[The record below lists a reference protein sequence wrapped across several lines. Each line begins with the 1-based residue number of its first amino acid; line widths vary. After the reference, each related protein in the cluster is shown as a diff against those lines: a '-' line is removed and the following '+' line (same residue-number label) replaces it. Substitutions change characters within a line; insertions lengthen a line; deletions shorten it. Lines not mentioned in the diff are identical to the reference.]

1 MSPQLRLFP
10 QKSLLGCHF
19 HVSLSI
25 STRNLWQFPFKKG
38 CHFLFLVAKSA
49 IILGNRSKKL
59 SIYSSSFKAT
69 LIFCELFWEVF
80 LNVSNHLKIGIKS
93 DKIVNFKVTFKNYVD
108 ASTPKLGEW
117 AERWDSREPCTGG
130 ITIPKPLFYCTGF
143 ARIPAFGPL
152 SKFGGGRLYLDLLS
166 WVTLWNLKISLKL
179 YQHSQSFLII
189 IDWYALQSSPNVDF
203 PLILSKCTP
212 ANSASISVWPYHKSK

>member
-93 DKIVNFKVTFKNYVD
+93 DKIVNFKVIFKKILWVI
-108 ASTPKLGEW
+108 KKHLIW
-117 AERWDSREPCTGG
+117 VMLLVFWQLLCR
-130 ITIPKPLFYCTGF
+130 LFSV
-143 ARIPAFGPL
+143 L
-152 SKFGGGRLYLDLLS
+152 
-166 WVTLWNLKISLKL
+166 
-179 YQHSQSFLII
+179 SFLQKCDSWEWICARHYFCLFI
-189 IDWYALQSSPNVDF
+189 GNYFLSTSFVDVVFSSF
-203 PLILSKCTP
+203 
-212 ANSASISVWPYHKSK
+212 VWLVRGPDQHLLL

>member
-93 DKIVNFKVTFKNYVD
+93 DKIVNFKVIFKKILWVIKNIWYESCFWYFDNFYVGFFQF
-108 ASTPKLGEW
+108 SVFCKSVT
-117 AERWDSREPCTGG
+117 AENE
-130 ITIPKPLFYCTGF
+130 F
-143 ARIPAFGPL
+143 ARGIIFAFLLAIISSALPL
-152 SKFGGGRLYLDLLS
+152 
-166 WVTLWNLKISLKL
+166 
-179 YQHSQSFLII
+179 
-189 IDWYALQSSPNVDF
+189 
-203 PLILSKCTP
+203 
-212 ANSASISVWPYHKSK
+212 